1 MSDAAATADLPPQSR
16 SGRLLSLVR
25 KLWDYG
31 LQISASLRQHP
42 PTAADAQDHLTRT
55 FGITNGMVILARIAL
70 GMKRAKFLA
79 EKIARATALIDA
91 GSQPEPAPPRAPR
104 AKPAATKPQGPKPYR
119 EPSPDDETIALALR
133 LPTIG
138 QIARKVLREPIGQ
151 ALADICHD
159 LGIAEGHPLWDE
171 IHAAIIEFGG
181 SIVAKVKRK
190 LKQSFSITR
199 IAERLKAE
207 PNTPPEPAST
217 GPPLPAAA

>member
-1 MSDAAATADLPPQSR
+1 MSAAAATADLPQQSR

-31 LQISASLRQHP
+31 IQISASLRQHP
-42 PTAADAQDHLTRT
+42 TTTPDAKAHLTRT
-55 FGITNGMVILARIAL
+55 FGITNVMVILARIAL

-79 EKIARATALIDA
+79 EKIANAAALIDA

-104 AKPAATKPQGPKPYR
+104 ASPTARQPRGPSPYR
-119 EPSPDDETIALALR
+119 EPPPDDETIALALR

-151 ALADICHD
+151 VLADICRD
-159 LGIAEGHPLWDE
+159 LGIAERHPLWDE
-171 IHAAIIEFGG
+171 LHAAIIEFGG
-181 SIVAKVKRK
+181 SVVAKVKHK
-190 LKQSFSITR
+190 LKQFVPATR
-199 IAERLKAE
+199 ISEHLKTE
-207 PNTPPEPAST
+207 PDAPPELAST